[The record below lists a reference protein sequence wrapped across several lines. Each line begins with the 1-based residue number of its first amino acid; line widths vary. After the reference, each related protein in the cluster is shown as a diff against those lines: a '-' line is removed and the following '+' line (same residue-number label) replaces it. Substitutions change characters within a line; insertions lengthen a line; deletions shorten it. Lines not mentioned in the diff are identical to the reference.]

1 MNVFNLHFQ
10 RNPEM
15 GKGARPPRAQFFAPS
30 RKTAG
35 AQNFPSHPFGVSRS
49 PCRTR
54 GAFRHARGGRAPQ
67 TFKSRFDGAHFVFVA
82 MLLCLVCIR
91 ARGDATNNVVEQPAP
106 AVLET
111 ARGLYNAGTQQFRG
125 GKLGEAETLLL
136 ASVSKQDEPLQPLA
150 LYNLGHVRFAQGS
163 EELKKSPAAKGA
175 TERSRTASA
184 RGAGAIQQAESA
196 LAGNDIQSMVDAY
209 VAGRGARKELR
220 AASEAVRRAMAAYG
234 KTLVKWRRALSDFQ
248 SAAELQPTD
257 TNASHNAEVVAKEIA
272 RLVDSLREMQQ
283 QAKPLADASG
293 RLKEL
298 LEQLKGKI
306 PAPNMPPG
314 APGGDDKDDGED
326 GKDGKKDGEGTTVES
341 LTGMKEG
348 ETDGGKEL
356 GRTLSSDE
364 AARLL
369 DGLQPDG
376 KLLPMGQGEQGKPR
390 DRKGKTW

>member
-1 MNVFNLHFQ
+1 MFLLFSFTAFGI
-10 RNPEM
+10 P
-15 GKGARPPRAQFFAPS
+15 
-30 RKTAG
+30 AG
-35 AQNFPSHPFGVSRS
+35 A
-49 PCRTR
+49 
-54 GAFRHARGGRAPQ
+54 
-67 TFKSRFDGAHFVFVA
+67 
-82 MLLCLVCIR
+82 
-91 ARGDATNNVVEQPAP
+91 TNALAALAEP
-106 AVLET
+106 AVVET
-111 ARGLYNAGTQQFRG
+111 ARGFYNAGTQKFRA

-136 ASVSKQDEPLQPLA
+136 ASVSKQDEPLQPPA
-150 LYNLGHVRFAQGS
+150 LYNLGHVRFAQGA
-163 EELKKSPAAKGA
+163 EELKKSTSAQGGA
-175 TERSRTASA
+175 ERSRAAT
-184 RGAGAIQQAESA
+184 RNGAGAIQQAESA
-196 LAGNDIQSMVDAY
+196 LAGNDIQAMVDAY
-209 VAGRGARKELR
+209 LTGRGARKELR
-220 AASEAVRRAMAAYG
+220 AASEAVRRAMTAYG

-257 TNASHNAEVVAKEIA
+257 TNASHNAEVVANEIA
-272 RLVDSLREMQQ
+272 RLVDSLKEMQQ
-283 QAKPLADASG
+283 MAKPMAGTSA
-293 RLKEL
+293 RLNEL
-298 LEQLKGKI
+298 LQQLKGRI